1 MFLITGKV
9 SWCYLTTIHIF
20 DIYTFDTV
28 AFLILNIFPF
38 CREDA
43 EKMAALASADKSLLQ
58 SSQKQKP
65 VSNNASANSGK

>member
-1 MFLITGKV
+1 MGLSYDNSYIWYK
-9 SWCYLTTIHIF
+9 
-20 DIYTFDTV
+20 DTFDTV
-28 AFLILNIFPF
+28 SFLILNIFPF